1 MNPILKC
8 SCGTPI
14 PMLKVIQKFH
24 KMRFFFPRENAIIE
38 NIFFNFLKKL
48 MKIFQALKS
57 IGSTDVISDKA
68 RQAMINGI

>member
-1 MNPILKC
+1 MFLWHTNSNVEGNSEI
-8 SCGTPI
+8 SQNEI
-14 PMLKVIQKFH
+14 S
-24 KMRFFFPRENAIIE
+24 FFCENAIIE

-68 RQAMINGI
+68 RQAMINGDLER